1 MSQDKT
7 LANPVL
13 KVGLEITQAIQNAS
27 SVLQELISHRL
38 EKDIVI
44 IVPGTPIRMNMERIY
59 AFHAN
64 MVIVQKR
71 RGQIIATHVEMMA
84 FM

>member
-44 IVPGTPIRMNMERIY
+44 IVP
-59 AFHAN
+59 
-64 MVIVQKR
+64 
-71 RGQIIATHVEMMA
+71 
-84 FM
+84 